1 MKLRFEVQICV
12 VVSYF
17 FHISAKSVKL
27 NTAGQDKNDKT
38 SKKVDAEDM
47 TGASVNLYRVL
58 MHKHVNEE
66 KIEEDKGV
74 KPKHKHNKFR
84 MWNIQNSGHESQNC
98 MNLTLQM
105 DSIVSTTK
113 Q

>member
-12 VVSYF
+12 AVSYF
-17 FHISAKSVKL
+17 FLISAKSVKL
-27 NTAGQDKNDKT
+27 NAAEQDKNDKT

-74 KPKHKHNKFR
+74 KPKHKHNYVLTPRYHCRGLKTMFSS
-84 MWNIQNSGHESQNC
+84 ILYNC
-98 MNLTLQM
+98 Y
-105 DSIVSTTK
+105 SFETTAI
-113 Q
+113 